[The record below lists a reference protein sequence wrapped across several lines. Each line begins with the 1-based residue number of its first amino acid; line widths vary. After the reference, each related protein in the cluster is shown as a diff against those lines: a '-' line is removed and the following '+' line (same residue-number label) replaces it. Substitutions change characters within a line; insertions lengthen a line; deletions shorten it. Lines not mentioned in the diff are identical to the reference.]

1 MNTFNVK
8 EIRKTRLLV
17 VANDVG
23 GANILLSFISNEG
36 IHCDGLL
43 SGPAKESIIRYPSCK
58 INLVEKLNPEYDII
72 LIGSGWMTSLELEAI
87 NFAQSRGIK
96 YYVFLDH
103 YVNYRERFLRN
114 ENKILPINVV
124 VFDIKS
130 YRIAEKIFRNI
141 YFLEN
146 QYFKHLEKTYFIGV
160 NPEIDYL
167 ILSEPIKD
175 HLGTVD
181 ELSVIGKCVKDLKRI
196 DSKVIISIR
205 LHPSEKRD
213 KYQSLINEYEDI
225 LLFENRDL
233 VHEISMSKNVI
244 GFETYALHVANHFGR
259 KTYTLLE
266 EIPNHL
272 PNEIKLFWNG

>member
-36 IHCDGLL
+36 IACDGFL
-43 SGPAKESIIRYPSCK
+43 SGPAKESLIRYPSCK

-72 LIGSGWMTSLELEAI
+72 LIGSGWMTALELEAI
-87 NFAQSRGIK
+87 NFADSRGIK

-114 ENKILPINVV
+114 GNKILPLNVV

-130 YRIAEKIFRNI
+130 YELAGKIFRNT

-146 QYFKHLEKTYFIGV
+146 QYLKYLEKTHCTRV
-160 NPEIDYL
+160 KPEIDYL

-175 HLGTVD
+175 HSGTVD
-181 ELSVIGKCVKDLKRI
+181 ELMVIANCIKDLKRI
-196 DSKVIISIR
+196 DPKMRISLR
-205 LHPSEKRD
+205 LHPSEKRS
-213 KYQSLINEYEDI
+213 KYQGLFTEYDDI
-225 LLFENRDL
+225 LFFENVDL
-233 VHEISMSKNVI
+233 VREILMSKNVI

-259 KTYTLLE
+259 KIYTLLE
-266 EIPNHL
+266 QIPNHL
-272 PNEIKLFWNG
+272 PNEANLFWND